1 MTVYF
6 TEPGKHN
13 NLCICL
19 IITTHSISK
28 LLCGNTAQN
37 YLIPQII
44 GIMSQLQVVARGAP
58 SMMAHETQLCCIAD
72 GKDLRDFFNAHTR
85 PISLKF

>member
-28 LLCGNTAQN
+28 LCGNTAQN

-44 GIMSQLQVVARGAP
+44 SIMSQLQVVARGAP

-72 GKDLRDFFNAHTR
+72 GKDLRLFQCTHKAYF
-85 PISLKF
+85 L